1 MYLDAEIKFTRS
13 FVRSLARRI
22 HSSYLDDNIRD
33 QDSNGAARA
42 ILIDCAEE
50 AFQFGLW
57 GRGRGSEWM
66 AVAFSTPGFS
76 LALSLSL
83 SLFMDTHNCY

>member
-57 GRGRGSEWM
+57 GRGSEWM

-83 SLFMDTHNCY
+83 SHS